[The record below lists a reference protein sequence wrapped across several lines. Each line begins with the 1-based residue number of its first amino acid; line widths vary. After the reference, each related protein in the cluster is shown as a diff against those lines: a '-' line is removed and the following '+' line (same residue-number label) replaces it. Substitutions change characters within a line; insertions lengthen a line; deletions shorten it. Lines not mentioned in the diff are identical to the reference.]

1 MNSGM
6 IYIVDTTYYFIVFTS
21 LTEKPRFV
29 DKTPKQY
36 NVYANNA
43 VPTEESK
50 MEQVYRR
57 LNSDKF
63 SLPKLESFSEGSRIL
78 LFFKGE
84 ESKRF
89 LLSLI

>member
-1 MNSGM
+1 
-6 IYIVDTTYYFIVFTS
+6 

-29 DKTPKQY
+29 DKTQSSH

-43 VPTEESK
+43 KPTEESK

-63 SLPKLESFSEGSRIL
+63 SLKTGKFLRS
-78 LFFKGE
+78 FKGYYSLKRK
-84 ESKRF
+84 ESKDILTIIDF
-89 LLSLI
+89 SLSSNSKTLGY